1 MDEFSR
7 VCQLGLTCEHELT
20 PVYIFVCVWNE
31 KKDNF
36 DDEEYA
42 TLTTGYEPMYNAYDD
57 AYDDAGYHE
66 VILSPTKTPTQNKM
80 VLATTD

>member
-1 MDEFSR
+1 MNTNKHLFACNFVY
-7 VCQLGLTCEHELT
+7 VC
-20 PVYIFVCVWNE
+20 FWNE

-66 VILSPTKTPTQNKM
+66 VIAGP
-80 VLATTD
+80 

>member
-1 MDEFSR
+1 ME
-7 VCQLGLTCEHELT
+7 
-20 PVYIFVCVWNE
+20 P

-66 VILSPTKTPTQNKM
+66 VSVKPLKTFMENQNGEISRSCYQETGASPI
-80 VLATTD
+80 AG

>member
-1 MDEFSR
+1 MHDDRHVNTNKHLFTFSL
-7 VCQLGLTCEHELT
+7 CLE
-20 PVYIFVCVWNE
+20 P

-57 AYDDAGYHE
+57 AYDDVGYHE
-66 VILSPTKTPTQNKM
+66 VIIGSIDYML
-80 VLATTD
+80 

>member
-1 MDEFSR
+1 MLCLE
-7 VCQLGLTCEHELT
+7 
-20 PVYIFVCVWNE
+20 P

-66 VILSPTKTPTQNKM
+66 VSFRLHIWPH
-80 VLATTD
+80 

>member
-1 MDEFSR
+1 MER
-7 VCQLGLTCEHELT
+7 
-20 PVYIFVCVWNE
+20 

-66 VILSPTKTPTQNKM
+66 VIAGPQ
-80 VLATTD
+80 D